1 MHHVELARR
10 RTNDARRRLEL
21 RDGQL
26 RLPVGA
32 LFERQLV
39 LERGKANLAVGQDGL
54 RDDDGEQ
61 RRDDQRHRHDDEHP
75 AVVLNRATRRPRA
88 PPPARPGR
96 DDPQRVARTSGLP
109 SS

>member
-61 RRDDQRHRHDDEHP
+61 RRDDQRDRDDVEHST
-75 AVVLNRATRRPRA
+75 AVRYRAIRRPRA
-88 PPPARPGR
+88 SLLARSGRDNPQRPARTR
-96 DDPQRVARTSGLP
+96 RL
-109 SS
+109 SSS

>member
-10 RTNDARRRLEL
+10 RTDDARRRLEL

-39 LERGKANLAVGQDGL
+39 LEPGEANLAVGQEGL

-61 RRDDQRHRHDDEHP
+61 RRHDQRHRHDVEHSP
-75 AVVLNRATRRPRA
+75 PVRYRAIHRPRA
-88 PPPARPGR
+88 PLLARPGR
-96 DDPQRVARTSGLP
+96 DDP
-109 SS
+109 

>member
-1 MHHVELARR
+1 
-10 RTNDARRRLEL
+10 
-21 RDGQL
+21 
-26 RLPVGA
+26 VGT
-32 LFERQLV
+32 LFERKLV
-39 LERGKANLAVGQDGL
+39 LERGEANLAVGKEGL